1 MPAAAAVVLALGRAL
16 GETMALATLVGEGR
30 GLEVFLSR
38 CLGASFFGAICAVGG
53 TCSGDLHDNGVQI
66 AAACAGRAA
75 ASSSASS
82 RGTGLAMTTDN
93 SMIRTQVDAL
103 RDALERSKRK
113 RVRRLL
119 KTMHPAKIAS
129 LMEPLTPEQRVAV
142 WQQIEEP
149 VEHKVLAHLSP
160 ALKAQLTRDAGAGE
174 QPDPPEEALSAET
187 AGGEPAAEAE
197 TQLRLVL
204 EALDSGKLK
213 RIGRLFRKL
222 HPARIAGLLE
232 SLPAAGRVAAWDM
245 VEHERMGKVLRHL
258 HEEVRRRLAAEME
271 LDDLVDAARAMEPD
285 DLVDLIQDLPGD
297 LGREI
302 LLTLNRRERERV
314 ESMLSYPEDSAGGLM
329 NLDQI
334 AVRADIKVGTLLRY
348 LRLLEELP
356 PNTDK
361 FYIVDR
367 DNRYQGIVRARRV
380 LTARPETLIAD
391 IMETDFEPVLAT
403 QPEADIARRF
413 EAQDLISVPVVDDAG
428 VLLGRITIDDI
439 VDVIRELAEHSMM
452 GMAGLDEET
461 DMFAPVLASSRR
473 RAVWLG
479 INLVTAFLAAWVI
492 GLFEHTLEQVVALAV
507 LMPIVASMGG
517 IAGSQTLTLVIR
529 GLATGQLGTVNTRI
543 LLLKELGVGLLNGLL
558 WALVVAA
565 LAIAW
570 FGNWAIGGIIA
581 AAILLNLLCAALAG
595 VTIPL
600 VLRALGIDPALAGS
614 VVLTTVTDVVG
625 FFVFLGLATVLLL

>member
-1 MPAAAAVVLALGRAL
+1 
-16 GETMALATLVGEGR
+16 
-30 GLEVFLSR
+30 
-38 CLGASFFGAICAVGG
+38 
-53 TCSGDLHDNGVQI
+53 
-66 AAACAGRAA
+66 
-75 ASSSASS
+75 
-82 RGTGLAMTTDN
+82 MTTDKDR
-93 SMIRTQVDAL
+93 IHTEVDAI
-103 RDALERSKRK
+103 RDALERRKRK
-113 RVRRLL
+113 RMRRLL
-119 KTMHPAKIAS
+119 KAMHPAKIAS
-129 LMEPLTPEQRVAV
+129 LLETLTPAQRVSL
-142 WQQIEEP
+142 WQQIDEP
-149 VEHKVLAHLSP
+149 LEQKVLSHLSP
-160 ALKAQLTRDAGAGE
+160 ALQAQLTRDAGAGE
-174 QPDPPEEALSAET
+174 DAEPTADATGAEST
-187 AGGEPAAEAE
+187 AGSADAADE

-204 EALDSGKLK
+204 EALESGKLK

-232 SLPAAGRVAAWDM
+232 SLPAADRAAAWDM
-245 VEHERMGKVLRHL
+245 VEHGRMGKVLRHL
-258 HEEVRRRLAAEME
+258 HEGVRRRLAAEME
-271 LDDLVDAARAMEPD
+271 VDDLADAAREMAPD

-348 LRLLEELP
+348 LRLLEDLP

-367 DNRYQGIVRARRV
+367 GNRYQGIVRARRV
-380 LTARPETLIAD
+380 LTAKPETPIAEL
-391 IMETDFEPVLAT
+391 METDFEPVAADM
-403 QPEADIARRF
+403 PEADIARRF
-413 EAQDLISVPVVDDAG
+413 EAQDLISVPVVDSEG
-428 VLLGRITIDDI
+428 VLLGRITVDDV
-439 VDVIRELAEHSMM
+439 VDVIRDLAEHSMM

-461 DMFAPVLASSRR
+461 DMFAPVVVSSRR

-492 GLFEHTLEQVVALAV
+492 GLFEDTLEQVVALAV

-529 GLATGQLGTVNTRI
+529 GLAMGQLGAVNTPI
-543 LLLKELGVGLLNGLL
+543 LLLKEIGIGLLNGLL

-565 LAIAW
+565 LAIVW

-595 VTIPL
+595 VVIPL
-600 VLRALGIDPALAGS
+600 IMRRLGIDPALAGS

-625 FFVFLGLATVLLL
+625 FFAFLGLATLLLL